1 MKVIGIDKSLRS
13 MEDAMINF
21 EEQSGY
27 KMDESQLAVFQY
39 AWIVSATAT
48 MKAMMK
54 EKGEDEA

>member
-1 MKVIGIDKSLRS
+1 
-13 MEDAMINF
+13 MEDAMISF
-21 EEQSGY
+21 EEQSGF

-39 AWIVSATAT
+39 AWIVSATST